1 LIELPEGELSSWKE
15 IAAYLGVGV
24 RTAQIWE
31 QERGLPVSRLPGGRG
46 RVRATVAELAA
57 WKDSGRAASAPAE
70 ALVSTE
76 APGIFP
82 SVRRGWLR
90 PAGVSAAVLVA
101 VLVAIALYF
110 QPGLPV
116 SFRLERDALIILDA
130 RGRVCWRKVFPYTLI
145 EAQSPEMASRFLW
158 IGDLDGDGRNEIL
171 FAPHPLESTK
181 RESTPLI
188 CYSDRGVE
196 RWRYANQRRV
206 HTSEEQFDPV
216 YSVARYLVA
225 SLGKGQPNAIVVS
238 STHTIYYPC
247 QVVLLTAQGQVLRE
261 YWHSGHLNYVQSADL
276 DGDGKTEFYLA
287 GINNA
292 RHAATVVILDRD
304 HFSGAG
310 QEPQAPQYQFLGF
323 ADGVDRARII
333 LPRSCLNTSS
343 NPYNPVATFS
353 VGPDEIV
360 VQTAELIGP
369 GAGIFHH
376 LSLDLQHYRA
386 VLSDSYKIEHQRAV
400 LEGRLQNC
408 PPDSQALQIFGSGDL
423 NDRTS
428 MILPRRDD

>member
-1 LIELPEGELSSWKE
+1 L
-15 IAAYLGVGV
+15 V
-24 RTAQIWE
+24 
-31 QERGLPVSRLPGGRG
+31 PVL
-46 RVRATVAELAA
+46 
-57 WKDSGRAASAPAE
+57 
-70 ALVSTE
+70 
-76 APGIFP
+76 P
-82 SVRRGWLR
+82 SVGLGWLR
-90 PAGVSAAVLVA
+90 PAWISAAVLLPL
-101 VLVAIALYF
+101 LVAIALQF
-110 QPGLPV
+110 RPGPPV
-116 SFRLERDALIILDA
+116 SFRLERDTLIILDG
-130 RGRVCWRKVFPYTLI
+130 RGRECWRKVFPYTLI

-158 IGDLDGDGRNEIL
+158 IGDLDGDGHKEIL
-171 FAPHPLESTK
+171 FAPHPLENTK

-216 YSVARYLVA
+216 YGVARYLVA
-225 SLGKGQPNAIVVS
+225 SLGRGQPNAIVVS

-247 QVVLLTAQGQVLRE
+247 QVVLLTAQGQVFRE

-310 QEPQAPQYQFLGF
+310 REPQAPNYQLLGF
-323 ADGVDRARII
+323 GDGVDLTRII

-343 NPYNPVATFS
+343 NPYNPVATFG

-386 VLSDSYKIEHQRAV
+386 ILSDSYKIEHQRAV
-400 LEGRLQNC
+400 REGRLQNC
-408 PPDSQALQIFGSGDL
+408 PPDPQALQIFRSGDTH
-423 NDRTS
+423 DRTS
-428 MILPRRDD
+428 MTLPRRDD